1 MIKLYTDAGLNS
13 NLNLAATA
21 YVIKY
26 NNQTINCV
34 QQQNPND
41 NHYLEFLALNLAL
54 DDLANRDWNN
64 DILFIHSDS
73 KILTDSI
80 DKKYSKHYQPILNE
94 ILTKLTSFPSY
105 FVKHISDKDNRAA
118 HSLVHHELIKLRK

>member
-26 NNQTINCV
+26 NDKTINRV
-34 QQQNPND
+34 QPQNPTD
-41 NHYLEFLALNLAL
+41 NHYLEFLALKLAL
-54 DDLANRDWNN
+54 DELLEHNWND

-80 DKKYSKHYQPILNE
+80 DKKYSKHYQTILDD
-94 ILTKLTSFPSY
+94 ILKQLTNFPSY
-105 FVKHISDKDNRAA
+105 FVKHIADKDNRAA

>member
-26 NNQTINCV
+26 NDQTIKRV
-34 QQQNPND
+34 QPQKPDD

-54 DDLANRDWNN
+54 ADLIERHWDD

-80 DKKYSKHYQPILNE
+80 DKKYSKHYQMILDK
-94 ILTKLTSFPSY
+94 ILKQLTSFSSY

-118 HSLVHHELIKLRK
+118 HSLVHNELIKLRK